1 MIYSTRQ
8 KKMDGSNGTCKVS
21 NGNVTLLLRYSKV
34 TGKLLESYWKV
45 TAKLL
50 ERYSSG
56 THDLR
61 SAWVQRR
68 FTNAAPLLRFGTS
81 PTEPSLRAETLNPSL
96 VPTRAIGGQH
106 YRTSR
111 RARRQV
117 FSPRARA
124 GRLRGAWPQSER
136 RTQMINWEWLLL
148 ASALLLRS
156 QRTAAACAAAP
167 CTVMRNPQRSR
178 PCAAKSPSVTSCGST
193 KKSALRKRLRVELAI
208 AYVCYE
214 VT

>member
-1 MIYSTRQ
+1 MTCVARGY
-8 KKMDGSNGTCKVS
+8 KGGSLT
-21 NGNVTLLLRYSKV
+21 
-34 TGKLLESYWKV
+34 
-45 TAKLL
+45 
-50 ERYSSG
+50 
-56 THDLR
+56 
-61 SAWVQRR
+61 QRLPV
-68 FTNAAPLLRFGTS
+68 NAAPLLRFGTS

-124 GRLRGAWPQSER
+124 GRLRVAWPQSER

-148 ASALLLRS
+148 ASLRS

-193 KKSALRKRLRVELAI
+193 KESALRKRLRVELAI